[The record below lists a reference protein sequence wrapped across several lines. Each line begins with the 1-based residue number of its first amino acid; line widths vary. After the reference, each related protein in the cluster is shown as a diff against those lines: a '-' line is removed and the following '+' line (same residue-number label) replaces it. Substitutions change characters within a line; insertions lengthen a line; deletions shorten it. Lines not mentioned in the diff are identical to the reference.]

1 MRISTFT
8 VIMLAL
14 AILVGSCDSP
24 SDNILYGRWRLE
36 KYNCIATSSYGLT
49 QVNKESE
56 YILQLDN
63 AGVFSC
69 TTDCNTISGNYE
81 KSKNALRFSDISFTE
96 LACDDMVVERS
107 VASILSN
114 IKSYKITDDSIL
126 VLKDDKGHILME
138 LTK

>member
-24 SDNILYGRWRLE
+24 SDNILYGRWLLE

-49 QVNKESE
+49 RVNKESE